1 MTHLTGNN
9 KRLLALCLLLAL
21 TPCLAQAQ
29 KKELGQ
35 ARAFIKSGKY
45 DDADKLM
52 TNLLKKPENRRDKR
66 IWQVHYDALRGKHEV
81 ANEKLYLKQKYDT
94 AAFFNL
100 IKELVVVAE
109 TLDSLAPDQRKKHSQ
124 QQNANRPNL
133 FNGGMF
139 FVRKQKWPEAYDF
152 FQTYVEAAHQPLFEA
167 YHYDSLDVRVPQA
180 AYWATFCGYKMKDP
194 VLTLR
199 HRQVALRDT
208 SKADFTLQF
217 VAEARL
223 WLNDHELYLATLQEG
238 FRRFPEFHYFFPRLM
253 DVYTE
258 QGEFDRALA
267 VADSALAVND
277 TSELFL
283 FAKCTTLL
291 RMERFTESIKYG
303 ENLLSINS
311 SLPEP
316 YYNIGMAYTNMASS
330 LDSQGERAMAKEAY
344 QRARTYME
352 NYRER
357 MPDEKDKWAPALYQ
371 IYLNLN
377 MGRQFDEIDRL
388 LK

>member
-1 MTHLTGNN
+1 M
-9 KRLLALCLLLAL
+9 KLLALCLLLVL

-45 DDADKLM
+45 DDADKLLVP
-52 TNLLKKPENRRDKR
+52 LLKKPENRRDKR
-66 IWQVHYDALRGKHEV
+66 IWQAHYDALRGKHEV

-100 IKELVVVAE
+100 IREMVIVAE
-109 TLDSLAPDQRKKHSQ
+109 SLDSLAPDQRKKLSQ
-124 QQNANRPNL
+124 QQNAYRANL

-139 FVRKQKWPEAYDF
+139 FVRKSKWQAAYDF
-152 FQTYVEAAHQPLFEA
+152 FETYVDAASQPLFEA

-199 HRQVALRDT
+199 HRHVALRDT
-208 SKADFTLQF
+208 TKADFTLQF
-217 VAEARL
+217 IAEARL
-223 WLNDHELYLATLQEG
+223 WLDDNELYLATLQEG
-238 FRRFPEFHYFFPRLM
+238 FRRFPEFYYFFPRLM
-253 DVYTE
+253 DAYTE
-258 QGEFDRALA
+258 QGEYDRALA

-291 RMERFTESIKYG
+291 RMERFSESIDYG
-303 ENLLSINS
+303 ERLLLIND

-316 YYNIGMAYTNMASS
+316 YYNIGMAYTNMATV
-330 LDSQGERAMAKEAY
+330 LDAEGQRDQSKEAY

-352 NYRER
+352 TYRKM
-357 MPDEKDKWAPALYQ
+357 MPDEQDKWAPALYR

-377 MGRQFDEIDRL
+377 MGRQFDEMDRL

>member
-1 MTHLTGNN
+1 M
-9 KRLLALCLLLAL
+9 
-21 TPCLAQAQ
+21 
-29 KKELGQ
+29 
-35 ARAFIKSGKY
+35 
-45 DDADKLM
+45 
-52 TNLLKKPENRRDKR
+52 
-66 IWQVHYDALRGKHEV
+66 
-81 ANEKLYLKQKYDT
+81 
-94 AAFFNL
+94 
-100 IKELVVVAE
+100 
-109 TLDSLAPDQRKKHSQ
+109 
-124 QQNANRPNL
+124 
-133 FNGGMF
+133 
-139 FVRKQKWPEAYDF
+139 
-152 FQTYVEAAHQPLFEA
+152 
-167 YHYDSLDVRVPQA
+167 
-180 AYWATFCGYKMKDP
+180 
-194 VLTLR
+194 
-199 HRQVALRDT
+199 
-208 SKADFTLQF
+208 
-217 VAEARL
+217 
-223 WLNDHELYLATLQEG
+223 
-238 FRRFPEFHYFFPRLM
+238 
-253 DVYTE
+253 
-258 QGEFDRALA
+258 
-267 VADSALAVND
+267 ADSALAVND

-352 NYRER
+352 SYRER